1 MPLLFTAT
9 VPPYKLNPAENVATA
24 GQRSSILYLKGGRL
38 LDALTRMSQ
47 ALAYVEDNLTG
58 EIDQKVLAHIAGCSS
73 YNLYRMFSFI
83 TDISLTEY
91 IRRRR
96 LTLAAIELQSSNIK
110 VIDLALK
117 YGYDSPV
124 SFSRAFQT
132 LHGVTPTQA
141 RTDGVTLKAYPR
153 ISFQISIKGENDM
166 DYRIE
171 NKEAFQVFGYEGI
184 FRTDGSGINADIMHD
199 NAVNQNNPHELW
211 NQNYAN
217 GAYEKLAADAGD
229 LPPFVNQ
236 SLCKV
241 HGVCD
246 YRQTEPGTFAYMQCA
261 FKGKN
266 SRTSGYTVANIPAHT
281 WVIFPKKF
289 KWDQVVEVINSLNKR
304 FFSEWLPTAEYE
316 QADGMNFEVYGGDSD
331 MGYIELWYA
340 VKKKV

>member
-1 MPLLFTAT
+1 MDL
-9 VPPYKLNPAENVATA
+9 
-24 GQRSSILYLKGGRL
+24 
-38 LDALTRMSQ
+38 LTRMSL

-58 EIDQKVLAHIAGCSS
+58 EIDQEALARIACCSS
-73 YNLYRMFSFI
+73 YNFYRMFSFI

-96 LTLAAIELQSSNIK
+96 LTLAAIELQSSHVK

-132 LHGVTPTQA
+132 LHGATPTEA
-141 RTDGVTLKAYPR
+141 RAGSVTLKAYPR
-153 ISFQISIKGENDM
+153 ISFQISIKGEKEM

-184 FRTDGSGINADIMHD
+184 FKTDGNGLNADILHD
-199 NAVNQNNPHELW
+199 NAMHQNNPHEMW
-211 NQNYAN
+211 NQNHAN

-229 LPPFVNQ
+229 LPPFV
-236 SLCKV
+236 SPDLCKI

-246 YRQTEPGTFAYMQCA
+246 YKQTEPGTFVYMQCA
-261 FKGKN
+261 FKSNN
-266 SRTSGYTVANIPAHT
+266 SRIDGYTVADIPAYT
-281 WVIFPKKF
+281 WVIFPSKKF
-289 KWDQVVEVINSLNKR
+289 KWGKVVEVVDNLNKR
-304 FFSEWLPTAEYE
+304 FYSEWLPTAEYE
-316 QADGMNFEVYGGDSD
+316 QANGMNFEVYGGDSD
-331 MGYIELWYA
+331 MGYVELWYA